1 MTREVKVRNGSPRN
15 MERKTEGRTFGSEER
30 LEVIDDTGSRFS
42 AIMKRVSDGMAAAAR
57 GAAQSEITL
66 LEAVSSVVRPAL
78 RGTWGPAGD
87 SVMGTKA
94 IVMGVIWGAG
104 EKNGA
109 ALKVLSHTA
118 RTVIRQTALRNGDV
132 GAAVT
137 GLVRAAI
144 AGSERMGVPKAKAA
158 MTVASVA
165 VEEVHQIGSREAGRT
180 H

>member
-1 MTREVKVRNGSPRN
+1 MTREVKFRKGIPRN
-15 MERKTEGRTFGSEER
+15 RNTEAQAIGREDR

-42 AIMKRVSDGMAAAAR
+42 AIMRRVSDGMAAAAR
-57 GAAQSEITL
+57 GAGRSEITM

-78 RGTWGPAGD
+78 RGTWGADGD

-104 EKNGA
+104 ERNGA
-109 ALKVLSHTA
+109 ALKVLTHTA
-118 RTVIRQTALRNGDV
+118 RTVIRQTAKRNGDV

-165 VEEVHQIGSREAGRT
+165 VEEVHNIGSSEAGRPR
-180 H
+180 